1 MKAMLRIRDWMR
13 VDVGASAVEYA
24 LVVAGIAAAVVAAV
38 ALFGP
43 QLQDLWTGMF

>member
-1 MKAMLRIRDWMR
+1 MKTMLRIRDWMR

-24 LVVAGIAAAVVAAV
+24 LAVAGIAAAVVAAV

-43 QLQDLWTGMF
+43 QLSDLWTGMF